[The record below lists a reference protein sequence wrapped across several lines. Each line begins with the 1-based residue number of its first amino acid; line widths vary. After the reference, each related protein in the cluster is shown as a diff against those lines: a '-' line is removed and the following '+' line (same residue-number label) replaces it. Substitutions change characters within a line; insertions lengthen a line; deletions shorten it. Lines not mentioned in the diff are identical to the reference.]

1 MRKHLLTVL
10 GVLAGAVA
18 VVGVAPARPALT
30 EPVVEGRVTPNA
42 QAFIDRQTRFG
53 AMPTS
58 QERIDFYAEEI
69 FDEHATLWEAA
80 GTVVQGREAIR
91 AAITGSLT
99 KLPSFRM
106 RPTRIA
112 VDGNVV
118 LYGAHNEAEIR
129 GTTVSYPAIYRV
141 VLGDDGRVIQG
152 RRYYDRHTWFSPL
165 DPTLEELFAG
175 VRDTAERVPGPGAP
189 VDDLEARASAWHRQD
204 AAALVAPTGGA
215 PLTGTGLGDGRLR
228 TPGGKADY
236 LRRLFGT
243 IESLDVRP
251 GQAVRTGEATY
262 QEWYGTITTGDRPT
276 PTSFGIIERFDRHG
290 GWTLSFDT
298 LPLIAGPD
306 EVAALY
312 GML

>member
-1 MRKHLLTVL
+1 VL

-18 VVGVAPARPALT
+18 IAGAAPARPAPA
-30 EPVVEGRVTPNA
+30 EPVVEGKVAPNA
-42 QAFIDRQTRFG
+42 QAFIDRQNQFG
-53 AMPTS
+53 AMSTS

-80 GTVVQGREAIR
+80 GRVLQGREAIR
-91 AAITGSLT
+91 TAIAGSLT

-118 LYGAHNEAEIR
+118 LYGAHNEVEIR
-129 GTTVSYPAIYRV
+129 GTTISYPAIYRV
-141 VLGDDGRVIQG
+141 VLGDDGQVIQG
-152 RRYYDRHTWFSPL
+152 RRYYDRHTWFSSL
-165 DPTLEELFAG
+165 DPTLENLFDG
-175 VRDTAERVPGPGAP
+175 VRDTAEQVPGPGARP
-189 VDDLEARASAWHRQD
+189 DDLDARASAWNRRD
-204 AAALVAPTGGA
+204 AAALVAPTGSA

-243 IESLDVRP
+243 IESLDVKP
-251 GQAVRTGEATY
+251 GQTVRTREATY
-262 QEWYGTITTGDRPT
+262 QEWYGTITTRDRPT
-276 PTSFGIIERFDRHG
+276 PTSFGIIERFDRRN

-306 EVAALY
+306 KVAALY